1 MKLTSEDDYGVDVGL
16 LLDAVEAAA
25 VKAAMQT
32 PVRSAGRIAVG
43 RVGMLA
49 GQRICVWRL
58 GRQTRCVRTERGGR
72 SLPFR

>member
-1 MKLTSEDDYGVDVGL
+1 MKLTSEDDYGVDVGP

-32 PVRSAGRIAVG
+32 AVRSAGRITVG

-49 GQRICVWRL
+49 ARGYAFGGWADRRSAY
-58 GRQTRCVRTERGGR
+58 ERKGEA
-72 SLPFR
+72 